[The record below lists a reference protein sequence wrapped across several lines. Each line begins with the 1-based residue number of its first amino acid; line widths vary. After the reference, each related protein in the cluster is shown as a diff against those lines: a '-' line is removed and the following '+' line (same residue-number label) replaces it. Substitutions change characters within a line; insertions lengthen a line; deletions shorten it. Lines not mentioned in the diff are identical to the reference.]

1 MSLFALVSP
10 NYVLFSKFYENIQP
24 NEGEKINI
32 FIFFGKI
39 FKIRDTKH
47 SFAAYKKEGQ
57 KNVICLI
64 WMESEGKNDLQ
75 IVNNPVIW
83 LKFISK

>member
-24 NEGEKINI
+24 TEEKKINI
-32 FIFFGKI
+32 FIFFRKI

-47 SFAAYKKEGQ
+47 SFAANKRRDRRMLF
-57 KNVICLI
+57 V
-64 WMESEGKNDLQ
+64 
-75 IVNNPVIW
+75 
-83 LKFISK
+83 